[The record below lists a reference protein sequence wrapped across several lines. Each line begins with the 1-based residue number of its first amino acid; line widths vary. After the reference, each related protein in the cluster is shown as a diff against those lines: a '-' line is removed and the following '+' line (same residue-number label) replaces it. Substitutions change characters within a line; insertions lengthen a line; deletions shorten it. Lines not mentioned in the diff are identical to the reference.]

1 MSHVMPE
8 IAVQRVI
15 QYGLKTLRSNRN
27 AFDDIFAYVKEHP
40 LMVAGYGPTY
50 VDRVW
55 QWFTTEKTPVIQ
67 AFLLTPERVPC
78 YSVHLSVE
86 NEDES
91 KAAISDYYGDEED
104 GELAISSFSVTI
116 DIGIHGSKTA
126 DQVLWMYY
134 ILSYIL
140 FKTKPLAQELGLE
153 VQTFS
158 ATDWQKDSAKM
169 PENIYTRWVKM
180 RCTVFNTWSNDPF
193 EGPFDLEVEELNYE
207 RAVDTNG

>member
-8 IAVQRVI
+8 VAVQRII
-15 QYGLKTLRSNRN
+15 QYGIKKIRTDKV

-40 LMVAGYGPTY
+40 LMAAAYGPSY
-50 VDRVW
+50 VDRIW
-55 QWFTTEKTPVIQ
+55 QWFNTEKLPVVQ

-78 YSVHLSVE
+78 YSVHLSAE

-91 KAAISDYYGDEED
+91 KASISDFYGEEEEN
-104 GELAISSFSVTI
+104 ELSVSSFNITV

-140 FKTKPLAQELGLE
+140 FKTKPLAQELGIE
-153 VQTFS
+153 MQTFS
-158 ATDWQKDSAKM
+158 ATDWQKESSKM
-169 PENIYTRWVKM
+169 PENIYTRWVRM
-180 RCTVFNTWSNDPF
+180 RCTVFNTWSGDPF
-193 EGPFDLEVEELNYE
+193 VGPFDLETEVNYE
-207 RAVDTNG
+207 RVVDTDV

>member
-1 MSHVMPE
+1 MPE
-8 IAVQRVI
+8 IAVQRII
-15 QYGLKTLRSNRN
+15 QYGIKNLRQNRN
-27 AFDDIFAYVKEHP
+27 AFDDIFEYVKSHP
-40 LMVAGYGPTY
+40 LMSAAYGSAY
-50 VDRVW
+50 VDRIW
-55 QWFTTEKTPVIQ
+55 QWFTTEKLPVVQ

-78 YSVHLSVE
+78 YSVHLSAE
-86 NEDES
+86 SEDES
-91 KAAISDYYGDEED
+91 KAAISDFYGDEEE
-104 GELAISSFSVTI
+104 GELGISSFNITI

-153 VQTFS
+153 MHTFS

-180 RCTVFNTWSNDPF
+180 RCTVFNTWSNDVF
-193 EGPFDLEVEELNYE
+193 VGPFDLEFEVDFE
-207 RAVDTNG
+207 RVGETND